1 MTLFFLEG
9 LPGTYF
15 GDSTDA
21 ALYFNKGTS
30 GTYFPLSP
38 YTFFGKG
45 GSPAPPVYDPDAA
58 AYFAAMTVQP
68 DTTRKDLINTLIVN
82 LKSAGVWSKL
92 DWLCLFASHDLQ
104 SGLLNAVSPAKTAIA
119 VNSPSFTADRGLS
132 GDGVTAYI
140 NYNESVTG
148 GDRKATLNDVEVFAY
163 CNLQGASSGA
173 TGYHFSQATSSY
185 RVYINANSAGNESFR
200 AHDNASGVARA
211 STDRKGFRASAR
223 GDSANRR
230 AYYNGSLVAT
240 QAVAVTGTS
249 GLAAQ
254 ALRSTTTSYSDDRLA
269 CGGWGQNLTDA
280 ENTAFHT
287 ALHTYLTAIGANY

>member
-1 MTLFFLEG
+1 MLF
-9 LPGTYF
+9 PGRF
-15 GDSTDA
+15 APNIA
-21 ALYFNKGTS
+21 ALMPGAGAS
-30 GTYFPLSP
+30 
-38 YTFFGKG
+38 
-45 GSPAPPVYDPDAA
+45 YDADAV
-58 AYFAAMTVQP
+58 AYFSAMSAQP
-68 DTTRKDLINTLIVN
+68 DTTRKGLINTLITD

-148 GDRKATLNDVEVFAY
+148 GDRKATLNDVEAFAY

-173 TGYHFSQATSSY
+173 TGYHFSQATSSF
-185 RVYINANSAGNESFR
+185 RLVIAAHASGNDTFR
-200 AHDNASGVARA
+200 AHDNASGTARA
-211 STDRKGFRASAR
+211 STDRKGFRAAAR
-223 GDSANRR
+223 ADSANRR
-230 AYYNGSLVAT
+230 AYYNGSLTASLAT
-240 QAVAVTGTS
+240 AVTGTTA
-249 GLAAQ
+249 LAAQ
-254 ALRSTTTSYSDDRLA
+254 ALRSGIASYSDDRLA

-280 ENTAFHT
+280 ENTAFHA

>member
-1 MTLFFLEG
+1 MRDRRPDRGRLV
-9 LPGTYF
+9 
-15 GDSTDA
+15 S
-21 ALYFNKGTS
+21 S
-30 GTYFPLSP
+30 G
-38 YTFFGKG
+38 
-45 GSPAPPVYDPDAA
+45 PAPSYDTDAA
-58 AYFAAMTVQP
+58 AYFAAMSAPP
-68 DTTRKDLINTLIVN
+68 DDTRKGLINQLVLD

-104 SGLLNAVSPAKTAIA
+104 SCLLNAVVPTKTAIA
-119 VNSPSFTADRGLS
+119 VNSPLFTADKGLA
-132 GDGVTAYI
+132 GDGVAAYI

-148 GDRKATLNDVEVFAY
+148 GDRKATLNDVESFAY

-173 TGYHFSQATSSY
+173 TGYHFSQATTSF
-185 RVYINANSAGNESFR
+185 RVYIAANSAGNETFR
-200 AHDNASGVARA
+200 AHDNAFGASRA

-230 AYYNGSLVAT
+230 AYYNGSLSAT
-240 QAVAVTGTS
+240 QAVAVTGIS

-269 CGGWGQNLTDA
+269 CGGWGQNLTDT
-280 ENTAFHT
+280 ENAAFHT